1 MPALPT
7 GAGTVAA
14 VVAELPM
21 LVIAAPPALGPD
33 GGWKLVTAAP
43 LLPAGKL
50 LLMPLMGPLIAAPVD
65 VGVPG
70 PMQHTHTH
78 QSAILMMFVD

>member
-1 MPALPT
+1 M
-7 GAGTVAA
+7 
-14 VVAELPM
+14 
-21 LVIAAPPALGPD
+21 
-33 GGWKLVTAAP
+33 VTAAP

-70 PMQHTHTH
+70 PMQHTHTSIRNIESVC
-78 QSAILMMFVD
+78 QLKQMGAE